1 MLEQVLQN
9 LHNWFDVYREFG
21 EFTIADGSIS
31 LPFLK
36 AGQYFRII
44 GSVFN
49 DGVYQY
55 PVATLTD
62 ETFDGAV
69 WALAI
74 PQGVIAL
81 ADEISEYA
89 ASNVPTG
96 YTSESFGEYSYQ
108 RATNSSGGIATWE
121 DVFRSRLNQWRKI

>member
-21 EFTIADGSIS
+21 EFTIASGNIS

-36 AGQYFRII
+36 TGQYFRII

-55 PVATLTD
+55 PVDSLTD

-74 PQGVIAL
+74 PQSVITL
-81 ADEISEYA
+81 ADEISDYA
-89 ASNVPTG
+89 ASNALTG

-108 RATNSSGGIATWE
+108 RATDGNGGVATWE